1 MTWRSISTKKTQARS
16 NLRKRRSHCLVT
28 HFGLRHAQKST
39 TFKAPI
45 HCYIKHMHIRIFHL
59 KVYYPTTNHTTSNL
73 IGTTLI
79 RTTSTEKNR
88 GTKKKNTPVT
98 LRKLRDQGSE
108 LAPKTLWGLDL
119 SHFLLPSRNPIEE
132 SKVTFLLQNP
142 YQDVQASNIQSFTL
156 RQLDAVVET

>member
-88 GTKKKNTPVT
+88 GTKKKT
-98 LRKLRDQGSE
+98 RQ
-108 LAPKTLWGLDL
+108 
-119 SHFLLPSRNPIEE
+119 SHFASYAIRARSLPRKPCGAWTWATFCCHRGIQSRNPRSHFCYKTLTKMCKHQT
-132 SKVTFLLQNP
+132 SKVLLFG
-142 YQDVQASNIQSFTL
+142 SWM
-156 RQLDAVVET
+156 R